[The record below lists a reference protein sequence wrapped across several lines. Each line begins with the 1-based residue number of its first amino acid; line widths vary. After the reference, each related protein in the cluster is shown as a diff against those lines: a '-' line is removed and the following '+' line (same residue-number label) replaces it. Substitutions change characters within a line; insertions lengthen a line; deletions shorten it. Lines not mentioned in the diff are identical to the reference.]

1 MIKHFTSM
9 KIFLFTLL
17 LAITGLKGFGQTVY
31 SDDQVIKISNYMTE
45 LEKRDSLIKLA
56 LSGIDEAPPAAEKP
70 AASVKGINICGK
82 LTGLNKAR
90 FPITD
95 ITLMLVKENGEVISQ
110 KTANNGNFNFQNV
123 DPNTAYRFRISPED
137 TKVMEAG
144 KLIIFD
150 CKGQTVNTISKGTDA
165 YDYKLT
171 SAEQTQLSTE
181 GTSMVS
187 SGGSGGGG
195 NNTVTD
201 PVAKINSIKANYE
214 KLKADSK
221 ACEDKLADL
230 QKKFNDLEKI
240 FDALKSKPQDMD
252 TDLQLYDGNLISKYL
267 KYINFKTNDATLDEE
282 AYRALDGLIVQMKK
296 FPKVTFVINGHADN
310 SGTDAVNMKL
320 SQERADV
327 VKNYL
332 VSKRVDTK
340 RISTQAFGSAYPVA
354 SNEVEEGRA
363 QNRRVEIKVGSAPA
377 TAPAKTKAKAK
388 TK

>member
-1 MIKHFTSM
+1 MR
-9 KIFLFTLL
+9 IFLFTLL
-17 LAITGLKGFGQTVY
+17 LAVTGLKGFGQTVY
-31 SDDQVIKISNYMTE
+31 SDEQVIKISDYMTE
-45 LEKRDSLIKLA
+45 LEKRDSLVKLA
-56 LSGIDEAPPAAEKP
+56 LSGIDETPPTP
-70 AASVKGINICGK
+70 ATPVSSVKAINICGK

-123 DPNTAYRFRISPED
+123 DPNTTYRFKISPED

-150 CKGQTVNTISKGTDA
+150 CKGQTVNTISKGVDA

-171 SAEQTQLSTE
+171 GTEQTQLSME
-181 GTSMVS
+181 GTGMVS
-187 SGGSGGGG
+187 SGGPGGS
-195 NNTVTD
+195 NNSNTVTD
-201 PVAKINSIKANYE
+201 PVAKINSIKTNYE
-214 KLKADSK
+214 KLKADTK
-221 ACEDKLADL
+221 ACEDKVADL
-230 QKKFNDLEKI
+230 QKKFNELEKI
-240 FDALKSKPQDMD
+240 FDALKSKPQDLD
-252 TDLQLYDGNLISKYL
+252 TDLQLYDGNLLSKYL

-282 AYRALDGLIVQMKK
+282 AYRALDALIGQMNK
-296 FPKVTFVINGHADN
+296 FPKVKFVINGHADN

-332 VSKRVDTK
+332 VSKKVDIK
-340 RISTQAFGSAYPVA
+340 RISTQAFGSAYPIA
-354 SNEVEEGRA
+354 NNEVEEGRA
-363 QNRRVEIKVGSAPA
+363 KNRRVEIKVGSAPA
-377 TAPAKTKAKAK
+377 AAPSKAKAK

>member
-1 MIKHFTSM
+1 MR
-9 KIFLFTLL
+9 IFLLTLL
-17 LAITGLKGFGQTVY
+17 LAVTWLKGLGQTVY
-31 SDDQVIKISNYMTE
+31 SDEQVIKISDYMTE
-45 LEKRDSLIKLA
+45 LEKRDSLVKLA
-56 LSGIDEAPPAAEKP
+56 LAGIDDAPPAVATP
-70 AASVKGINICGK
+70 VTSVKAINICGK

-95 ITLMLVKENGEVISQ
+95 ITLILVNENGKAISQ

-123 DPNTAYRFRISPED
+123 DPAAHYSFKISAED

-150 CKGQTVNTISKGTDA
+150 CKGQTVNTISKAGDA
-165 YDYKLT
+165 YDYKLAD
-171 SAEQTQLSTE
+171 AEQTQLSTE
-181 GTSMVS
+181 GTGMVS
-187 SGGSGGGG
+187 SGGPVA
-195 NNTVTD
+195 NTTNAVTD
-201 PVAKINSIKANYE
+201 PVAKINSIKTNYE
-214 KLKADSK
+214 KLKADAK
-221 ACEDKLADL
+221 ACESKVADL
-230 QKKFNDLEKI
+230 QKKFNELEKI

-252 TDLQLYDGNLISKYL
+252 TDLQLYDGNLLSKYL

-282 AYRALDGLIVQMKK
+282 AYRGLDALVLQMKK
-296 FPKVTFVINGHADN
+296 FPKVKFVINGHADN

-332 VSKRVDTK
+332 ISKKVDIK

-354 SNEVEEGRA
+354 NNEVEEGRA
-363 QNRRVEIKVGSAPA
+363 KNRRVEIKVGSAPA
-377 TAPAKTKAKAK
+377 TAPAKTKAKPKAK